1 MIKRAAIALE
11 IAFGLIWILLFTKC
25 LDLLDQPS
33 SLDVGLGAAML
44 LGSVIVFPTVMRNV
58 WRQASA
64 HFRAEKESNNAEGNT
79 DVSGADH
86 SVGPDGLRSDQN

>member
-11 IAFGLIWILLFTKC
+11 IAVGFIWILLFTKC

-44 LGSVIVFPTVMRNV
+44 LGSAVVFPAVMMNV
-58 WRQASA
+58 WHKASA
-64 HFRAEKESNNAEGNT
+64 HFKREKEESNEEST
-79 DVSGADH
+79 
-86 SVGPDGLRSDQN
+86 VGHVDCPY